1 MLVGNMLYLMFYD
14 PPSETSSRV
23 ARLQQELLNGITW
36 VNITW
41 VNITWVNIID
51 TGNDHVTTAYGLAD
65 CMEVAAWRKGGM
77 FEYVQILWK

>member
-23 ARLQQELLNGITW
+23 ARLRQELLNG
-36 VNITW
+36 
-41 VNITWVNIID
+41 ITWVNIID
-51 TGNDHVTTAYGLAD
+51 TGNDHVTTAYGLANS
-65 CMEVAAWRKGGM
+65 MEVAALQKRGM